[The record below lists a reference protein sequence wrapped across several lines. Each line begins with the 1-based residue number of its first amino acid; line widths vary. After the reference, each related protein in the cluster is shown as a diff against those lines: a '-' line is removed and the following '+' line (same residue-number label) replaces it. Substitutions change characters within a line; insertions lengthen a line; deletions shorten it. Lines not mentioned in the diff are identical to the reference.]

1 MSLLTTISTSEK
13 ATQKSMTSPR
23 RTVYHT
29 SFLWDGTSSRRTRP
43 ASTTR
48 AIRKAPILQVPS
60 IERML
65 KPQKDHLGGKE
76 K

>member
-1 MSLLTTISTSEK
+1 VSVLRGTLSKVIDSQTPSRHGISISGRLVTHRAS
-13 ATQKSMTSPR
+13 SM
-23 RTVYHT
+23 
-29 SFLWDGTSSRRTRP
+29 RTRP

-48 AIRKAPILQVPS
+48 AIRKAPMLQVPS

-65 KPQKDHLGGKE
+65 KPQKDQLARKE

>member
-1 MSLLTTISTSEK
+1 VLRGTLSKVIDSQTPSRHGISISGRLV
-13 ATQKSMTSPR
+13 PHG
-23 RTVYHT
+23 V
-29 SFLWDGTSSRRTRP
+29 SSRRTPP

-65 KPQKDHLGGKE
+65 KVQKDHLGGKE